1 MTMKNATLAVLT
13 AASIFVAASTA
24 AAQTVRG
31 TLQGLVVDG
40 TGGVVAGA
48 QVIVTSDATG
58 ARQSV
63 RTDDRGWFVV
73 TPIDPGTYQL
83 EVTHTG
89 FRKHLQSFTLQ
100 VNQRLRLDVVLQ
112 PGQVTETV
120 TVVAPATVDRTATS
134 LSSRFDPD
142 RIANLPLDG
151 RNFLDLALLTAGAA
165 PAAQGSAGSVRGDF
179 AFNVNG
185 AREDANTFLL
195 DGAYNFDPKLNSVAV
210 RPPVDAIR
218 EFEVIGSTPD
228 ATFGKSA
235 GAQVNVI
242 TRSGANR
249 LSATGYE
256 FWRTAAFNARNYFAP
271 ENEPAPEY
279 RRHQYGAVA
288 RRPDQERSP
297 VLLRRLRGHAAH
309 RRHHAGDQRADAR
322 RARRRFL
329 GQPVHDRRIFPA
341 GKFRCQAIRFRL
353 HAQNPIGRAI
363 AASVSAA
370 EPGRAVRE
378 FRVLARA
385 DRRRRSVRYP
395 RGLPRRRPDVTS
407 RYSFSDRRLFEP
419 FAGPGVLGCAGLRQR
434 RAAARAELRRRP
446 RRRKPAAGG

>member
-1 MTMKNATLAVLT
+1 MKNATLAVLT

-73 TPIDPGTYQL
+73 TPIDPGTYKL

-120 TVVAPATVDRTATS
+120 TVVAPAAVDRTATS

-151 RNFLDLALLTAGAA
+151 RNFLDLALLTLGAA

-185 AREDANTFLL
+185 AREDVEHV
-195 DGAYNFDPKLNSVAV
+195 P
-210 RPPVDAIR
+210 
-218 EFEVIGSTPD
+218 
-228 ATFGKSA
+228 
-235 GAQVNVI
+235 
-242 TRSGANR
+242 
-249 LSATGYE
+249 
-256 FWRTAAFNARNYFAP
+256 
-271 ENEPAPEY
+271 
-279 RRHQYGAVA
+279 
-288 RRPDQERSP
+288 
-297 VLLRRLRGHAAH
+297 
-309 RRHHAGDQRADAR
+309 
-322 RARRRFL
+322 ARRR
-329 GQPVHDRRIFPA
+329 
-341 GKFRCQAIRFRL
+341 
-353 HAQNPIGRAI
+353 AQ
-363 AASVSAA
+363 
-370 EPGRAVRE
+370 
-378 FRVLARA
+378 L
-385 DRRRRSVRYP
+385 RS
-395 RGLPRRRPDVTS
+395 
-407 RYSFSDRRLFEP
+407 E
-419 FAGPGVLGCAGLRQR
+419 
-434 RAAARAELRRRP
+434 AELRGRASAGRRHP
-446 RRRKPAAGG
+446 GIRGDRQHAGCRASAAAPGRR